1 MTHPTGIAVSD
12 AFAEYLDELRRT
24 AHFPRCTSLRTQG
37 SPGLNP
43 GFTLS

>member
-1 MTHPTGIAVSD
+1 VTHPTGIAVSE
-12 AFAEYLDELRRT
+12 AFAAYLDDLRRT
-24 AHFPRCTSLRTQG
+24 AHFPRCAQLRNQG